1 MAITSKSFRLLL
13 LLFLGISFSL
23 LSGCTSLH
31 NDDPDDESAIV
42 QVSNLQN
49 ETFDGNLTI
58 RLNNSTVLNQSLTV
72 GASNVTQLTEIPAP
86 ENPPETY
93 QVEVTAGNWTA
104 TENTTE
110 SEGFDELSI
119 VLEEPEDITVV
130 SYEAG

>member
-1 MAITSKSFRLLL
+1 MIIKSNSVRLLL
-13 LLFLGISFSL
+13 LLILGISFSL
-23 LSGCTSLH
+23 LSGCTGAH
-31 NDDPDDESAIV
+31 FDDPNESAIV

-72 GASNVTQLTEIPAP
+72 GASNVTLLTEIPAP

-93 QVEVTAGNWTA
+93 QVEVTTGNWTA
-104 TENTTE
+104 TDNTTE
-110 SEGFDELSI
+110 SEGFNELLI
-119 VLEEPEDITVV
+119 VLEEPEDIRVV

>member
-1 MAITSKSFRLLL
+1 MGINSISFRLLL
-13 LLFLGISFSL
+13 LLILGISFSL

-31 NDDPDDESAIV
+31 NDDPDESAIV
-42 QVSNLQN
+42 SVSNLQN

-58 RLNNSTVLNQSLTV
+58 RLNNSTVLNQSLTID
-72 GASNVTQLTEIPAP
+72 ASNVTQLIEIPAP

-104 TENTTE
+104 TDNTTE
-110 SEGFDELSI
+110 SEGFNELFI